1 MFCNSIG
8 SKLFDPIPASPNKFW
23 NLYSCGLIK
32 RENQSSYIFLK
43 YIYLQN
49 VIYLKYIYIYTML
62 EKKTQ
67 FCWEFMKIFILI
79 DIQN

>member
-49 VIYLKYIYIYTML
+49 VRK
-62 EKKTQ
+62 KKTQ